1 MNGPR
6 SCDSNEIG
14 RAVYLGDIP
23 SCVAGW
29 YFHAASALPG
39 ERVSLVREPGNLHDA
54 NAIAVHN
61 TRGQRIGF
69 VPRRQ
74 AAVLAP
80 YLDSSGISLAG
91 RLLEPGEAGYDEQ
104 LAQTRPPLM
113 IYAFSNPAVGS
124 TIPAET
130 AVTSK

>member
-39 ERVSLVREPGNLHDA
+39 ERVSLVREPGNPH
-54 NAIAVHN
+54 
-61 TRGQRIGF
+61 GQRALIGN
-69 VPRRQ
+69 
-74 AAVLAP
+74 LGN
-80 YLDSSGISLAG
+80 L
-91 RLLEPGEAGYDEQ
+91 
-104 LAQTRPPLM
+104 
-113 IYAFSNPAVGS
+113 
-124 TIPAET
+124 
-130 AVTSK
+130 

>member
-39 ERVSLVREPGNLHDA
+39 ERVSLVREPGNPHDA
-54 NAIAVHN
+54 NAIAVYN
-61 TRGQRIGF
+61 THGQRIGF
-69 VPRRQ
+69 VSHQ
-74 AAVLAP
+74 QSAILAP
-80 YLDSSGISLAG
+80 YVDSSAISLAG
-91 RLLEPGEAGYDEQ
+91 RLLDPGEAGYDEQ
-104 LAQTRPPLM
+104 MAQTRPPLM
-113 IYAFSNPAVGS
+113 IYVFRNPAVGS
-124 TIPAET
+124 TIPAEA
-130 AVTSK
+130 AVASG